1 MIYKAVFSTVTCPTI
16 NTCFF
21 FFFSYNRV
29 CDYVA
34 AGLDHKLVDLD
45 GGIHLRHLQAQNPQV
60 VSPLPHTLPSDGWT
74 SSLQQLPPFNYGC
87 LFADLITNSETVAED
102 QHSVATDTYRA
113 GAMKHKEQ
121 GYRLFRDDHVKQVRF
136 HPGSLSD
143 NHCIFQTE
151 VKPSMKTT
159 RSYSTVVAL
168 SKLTGYVIGSCCKC
182 KAGAGGCCKHVVA
195 LLYNIL
201 DYVELG
207 LAAIPE
213 GKTCND
219 KPQQWNRLKASASNG
234 PILFSDIQFVH
245 HTYGKRK
252 AEAAALR
259 MKEHKKYRACPEP
272 LGRILEEQVRHFCT
286 RLESHQ
292 KTSLFAT
299 VMRANDCKPLPI
311 EAASPPSLQVDENTP
326 ANVNTSSSHSSLVPC
341 ASLTP
346 EEVALNRV
354 SVTPGQA
361 VAIEAETRGQSG
373 CSAWYEN
380 ADGG

>member
-1 MIYKAVFSTVTCPTI
+1 MIYKAVYTTVTCQAI
-16 NTCFF
+16 NTRFV
-21 FFFSYNRV
+21 FSYNRV
-29 CDYVA
+29 RDYIA
-34 AGLDHKLVDLD
+34 AGLDHKLVDPD
-45 GGIHLRHLQAQNPQV
+45 GGIHLHRLQAQNPQV

-143 NHCIFQTE
+143 NHCIFHAE

-159 RSYSTVVAL
+159 GIYSTAIAL
-168 SKLTGYVIGSCCKC
+168 SKLTGYVIGACCKC
-182 KAGAGGCCKHVVA
+182 KAGAGGCCKHAAA

-213 GKTCND
+213 GKTCTD
-219 KPQQWNRLKASASNG
+219 KPQQWNRPKASASNG

-245 HTYGKRK
+245 HTYGKHK

-259 MKEHKKYRACPEP
+259 MEEHKKY
-272 LGRILEEQVRHFCT
+272 
-286 RLESHQ
+286 
-292 KTSLFAT
+292 
-299 VMRANDCKPLPI
+299 
-311 EAASPPSLQVDENTP
+311 
-326 ANVNTSSSHSSLVPC
+326 
-341 ASLTP
+341 
-346 EEVALNRV
+346 
-354 SVTPGQA
+354 
-361 VAIEAETRGQSG
+361 
-373 CSAWYEN
+373 
-380 ADGG
+380 